1 MADVVLS
8 TVNLDVFGGPTS
20 LEVSTD
26 FGQPGDRGS
35 RIWAGTGNPVGAL
48 AGEDVKLYDLFINTN
63 TADQFYGWLYQ
74 LVPEVGNPQWV
85 RVLKLNPSQYSVIQ
99 TTSFT
104 DGAATFDIPLTNI
117 TSDTVVLNTQ
127 FTIRYSIESA
137 DEVPIASSFTY
148 SLPTVGG
155 IRYLRINL
163 KAAKFQSSA
172 WSDLSGNQKI
182 HLFVS
187 YLA

>member
-35 RIWAGTGNPVGAL
+35 RIWAGVGNPVGAL
-48 AGEDVKLYDLFINTN
+48 AGEDTQLYDLYINTN
-63 TADQFYGWLYQ
+63 TADQFYGWMYQ

-85 RVLKLNPSQYSVIQ
+85 RILKLNPSQYSTIQ
-99 TTSFT
+99 TASFT
-104 DGAATFDIPLTNI
+104 DGADTTVI
-117 TSDTVVLNTQ
+117 TTQ

-148 SLPTVGG
+148 SLPTVSG

-163 KAAKFQSSA
+163 KAIKYESSA
-172 WSDLSGNQKI
+172 WADLSGNQKI